1 MGVPVERVLD
11 ALTNPVDVEPPRE
24 NTETGELS
32 QAFFGKD
39 CTVNINPDTG
49 RLIQVQPFSGDNGMF
64 KMKPESE
71 AFLREHFSE
80 EEAERMLNTDDMKEI
95 LHPLNGFLMEKGF
108 GVDWI
113 LNDLGRKTE
122 RVYDDIYYSN
132 VNKEA
137 K

>member
-1 MGVPVERVLD
+1 
-11 ALTNPVDVEPPRE
+11 
-24 NTETGELS
+24 
-32 QAFFGKD
+32 
-39 CTVNINPDTG
+39 
-49 RLIQVQPFSGDNGMF
+49 MF

-80 EEAERMLNTDDMKEI
+80 QEVERMLNSDDVHDI
-95 LHPLNGFLMEKGF
+95 LDPLDSYMYDNGYYPGH
-108 GVDWI
+108 DT
-113 LNDLGRKTE
+113 LNDLGWATE